1 MGDALHASFGEVEW
15 RTVEEVFG
23 DVGFHT
29 EPGEQVAVLRHDPA
43 TGAIACL
50 VRLPPGFRAPAP
62 EVHGVDQEEVL
73 LEGDLWLGD
82 EEHRAP
88 SYHFFPAGT
97 PHGPIS
103 SREGCLV
110 YVSMPGSVDVG
121 YGGR

>member
-1 MGDALHASFGEVEW
+1 MGRELAHVDMTRVEW

-29 EPGEQVAVLRHDPA
+29 EPGEQVAVLSHDA
-43 TGAIACL
+43 ETGAMTLL

-62 EVHGVDQEEVL
+62 EVHTVDQEEVL

-82 EEHRAP
+82 VEFRAP

-97 PHGPIS
+97 PHGPIGS
-103 SREGCLV
+103 KGGCLV
-110 YVSMPGSVDVG
+110 YVSMPGAVDVG
-121 YGGR
+121 YGG